1 MNENFALVFPGQGT
15 QFIGMGKYVYDLCED
30 ARTIFKQ
37 ANKIMGYDITSMCFE
52 GTKDE
57 LAKTIN
63 TQPAIFTVSYASYIA
78 FNKVYGYLPK
88 YMAGHSLGE
97 LTAVICAGGLS
108 YEAGLMLVKRRG
120 ELMQS
125 ISEAIAGKMTA
136 INGIDE
142 WIVDYECQLMCDS
155 ENFVGIA
162 CYNSTEQVVISG
174 HESVVNS
181 VSEKLKRYGARVIS
195 LNNKAPF
202 HTTLMKSIAEK
213 WYEELQASGFHK
225 LWVPVLSNVD
235 GRPYVDVN
243 KIINNLY
250 RQLYM
255 PVRWKNCMDFF
266 EKENVDFIIEM
277 SPGSMLKNINIKH
290 GNDVRVYAIDVD
302 RDRRELRCNGF
313 C

>member
-15 QFIGMGKYVYDLCED
+15 QFVGMGKYVYDLCED
-30 ARTIFKQ
+30 ARAIFKQ
-37 ANKIMGYDITSMCFE
+37 ANEIMGYDIASMCFE

-57 LAKTIN
+57 LAETIN

-78 FNKVYGYLPK
+78 LNKVYGYLPQ

-108 YEAGLMLVKRRG
+108 YEEGLTLVKRRG

-125 ISEAIAGKMTA
+125 ISETIAGKMTA

-142 WIVDYECQLMCDS
+142 GIVDYECKLMCNS
-155 ENFVGIA
+155 ENYVGIA

-174 HESVVNS
+174 HENVVNS
-181 VSEKLKRYGARVIS
+181 VSEKLRRYGARIIS
-195 LNNKAPF
+195 LNNRTPF
-202 HTTLMKSIAEK
+202 HTILMKSIAEK
-213 WYEELQASGFHK
+213 WYEELQAYGFHK
-225 LWVPVLSNVD
+225 LRVPVLSNVD
-235 GRPYVDVN
+235 GRPYVDIN

-250 RQLYM
+250 SQLYM
-255 PVRWKNCMDFF
+255 PVRWKNCMDYLH
-266 EKENVDFIIEM
+266 KENVDFIIEM

-290 GNDVRVYAIDVD
+290 GNNVRVYAIDAD
-302 RDRRELRCNGF
+302 RDRRELMCNEF